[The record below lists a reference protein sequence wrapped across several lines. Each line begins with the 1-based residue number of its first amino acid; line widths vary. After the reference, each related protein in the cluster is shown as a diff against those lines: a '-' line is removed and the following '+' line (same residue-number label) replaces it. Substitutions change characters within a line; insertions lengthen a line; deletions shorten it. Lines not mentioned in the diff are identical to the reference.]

1 MFCVKCG
8 TEMTDD
14 CSFCPKCGTPTS
26 YGRVQKKEINGETEK
41 EPEAEKTAVEKESV
55 KPEPG
60 KQPGPEHEN
69 KKLNIIL
76 SVIAV
81 ILAVVLL
88 VLIILFFV
96 RKSKQADNA
105 GKATAPA
112 EQFSE
117 ETTADTQSASD
128 TDEETEELTE
138 TGHPAEAQEYNGH
151 FYMVYDNGVSWTAA
165 KSECEAAGGHLV
177 TVSDADEENFVEGL
191 VKMYGK
197 GEYYWIGLSD
207 ASSEGTFAWVTG
219 ESVSYTNWSENQP
232 DNWNDVEH
240 YVRFPKNDKSYT
252 DWSNPAGKWNDI
264 AENGDENNPLDS
276 FGYICEWEE

>member
-117 ETTADTQSASD
+117 ETTADTQAASD
-128 TDEETEELTE
+128 TDEETE